1 MNIQK
6 EELWTIPEWQE
17 SFFRLICKILHKNGI
32 EPIGKG
38 FASMRIM
45 AWSFVG
51 RIETSHGVFYAKSV
65 SSTTEYEPIVTKLLW
80 LVSPYVVEV
89 VDISE
94 TNGWILTKAMH
105 SDDENMPF
113 SVVVNAIEKYAEL
126 QVQSLEVSREICNT
140 GIPVVELGKV
150 QERLNDVL
158 ERFSRLDQTHPSHF
172 TMEDVNLARSVENF
186 FVDTERLLMTTGIP
200 STIEHGDLLAK
211 NLLHGSDYKT
221 LKWFDFG
228 DASWNF
234 PFISLD
240 MMTEPV
246 VSGYNECQI
255 AQIKK
260 AYLSIWSKQTAL
272 SMEKLYRVFDAAMI
286 QATLRRAETRLDIM
300 ETVPVE
306 FLGEMAPVA
315 KDDFTRMVNGL
326 VKRKEYD

>member
-17 SFFRLICKILHKNGI
+17 SFFRLICKILQKNGI

-105 SDDENMPF
+105 SNDENMPF

-126 QVQSLEVSREICNT
+126 QVSPLKLVRKSAILAY
-140 GIPVVELGKV
+140 PL
-150 QERLNDVL
+150 LNW
-158 ERFSRLDQTHPSHF
+158 EKC
-172 TMEDVNLARSVENF
+172 
-186 FVDTERLLMTTGIP
+186 
-200 STIEHGDLLAK
+200 K
-211 NLLHGSDYKT
+211 N
-221 LKWFDFG
+221 
-228 DASWNF
+228 A
-234 PFISLD
+234 
-240 MMTEPV
+240 
-246 VSGYNECQI
+246 
-255 AQIKK
+255 
-260 AYLSIWSKQTAL
+260 
-272 SMEKLYRVFDAAMI
+272 
-286 QATLRRAETRLDIM
+286 
-300 ETVPVE
+300 
-306 FLGEMAPVA
+306 
-315 KDDFTRMVNGL
+315 
-326 VKRKEYD
+326 